1 MNHDQLVSYIQ
12 GVLDANKKIKV
23 EINKTTKIE
32 TLENGEIVERLIEK
46 AIEKFNQD
54 NPIK

>member
-1 MNHDQLVSYIQ
+1 MTHEQLVSYIQ

-23 EINKTTKIE
+23 EINKVTKIE

-46 AIEKFNQD
+46 AIEKYN
-54 NPIK
+54 KKT

>member
-54 NPIK
+54 NIK

>member
-1 MNHDQLVSYIQ
+1 MNHDQLVSYIH

-46 AIEKFNQD
+46 ASEKFNQD
-54 NPIK
+54 NIK